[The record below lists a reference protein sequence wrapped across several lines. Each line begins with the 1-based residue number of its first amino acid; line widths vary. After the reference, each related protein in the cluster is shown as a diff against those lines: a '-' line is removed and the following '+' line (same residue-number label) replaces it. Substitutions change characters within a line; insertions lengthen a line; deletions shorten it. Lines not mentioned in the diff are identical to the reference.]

1 MLAVSQKENSNR
13 ENSMSN
19 LNLKIE
25 YVDGKLVALERNG
38 FSFMN
43 TDVTGIFFNH
53 TLKTSPQLNIEMG
66 GTEVKESST
75 QPAPQPHTEAVAS
88 GTWLLISPRS
98 LTTSSQQTMSRV
110 LRDGPS
116 TKTAERSSTMRYF
129 VAISKR
135 RAAISLARYTR
146 IRSRAM

>member
-53 TLKTSPQLNIEMG
+53 TLKTSPKLNIEMG
-66 GTEVKESST
+66 GTEVKEPST
-75 QPAPQPHTEAVAS
+75 QPAPQPQTEAVAS
-88 GTWLLISPRS
+88 GSGEPPKEGELLPSESQRNSHGRRRRNRQRS
-98 LTTSSQQTMSRV
+98 
-110 LRDGPS
+110 
-116 TKTAERSSTMRYF
+116 
-129 VAISKR
+129 
-135 RAAISLARYTR
+135 
-146 IRSRAM
+146 